1 MRISL
6 IGYGEVG
13 KTLAEDLRA
22 QDHAVSAYDVKL
34 GTAAGAMQREHAAR
48 FGVSLAASHAD
59 AVRGS
64 ERVGTELVISAVTA
78 SQTVAVAEAC
88 APAVGSAFFLDFNSA
103 SPGAKQEAARCIDA
117 AGGRYVEGAVMTL
130 ISGYRIKVPL
140 LLGGAHAQALLPLI
154 TALGFSAKVASDKL
168 GAASATKLCRSVM
181 IKGLEVM
188 LIESLTTARHYGVED
203 AVIASLAETYP
214 GVDWQKQATYAFQR
228 VIEHGRRRGEEMC
241 EAARTVRDAGLTP
254 LSAAGTA
261 ERDTWIADQGDAG
274 VFGTRG
280 DPSFARST
288 DWRTEADRL
297 LARIQ
302 TALRE
307 SSP

>member
-1 MRISL
+1 MRIGL

-22 QDHAVSAYDVKL
+22 QDHAVTAFDLKL
-34 GTAAGAMQREHAAR
+34 GTPAGNLLNDHAAR
-48 FGVSLAASHAD
+48 CGVQLAASHDD
-59 AVRGS
+59 AVRGA
-64 ERVGTELVISAVTA
+64 ELVISAVTA
-78 SQTVAVAEAC
+78 SQTVAVAKAC
-88 APAVGSAFFLDFNSA
+88 AASIGHAFFLDFNSA
-103 SPGAKQEAARCIDA
+103 SPGAKQEAAAVIDA

-140 LLGGAHAQALLPLI
+140 LLGGAHAESLLPLI
-154 TALGFSAKVASDKL
+154 TALGFSAKVASHKL
-168 GAASATKLCRSVM
+168 GVASATKLCRSVM

-203 AVIASLAETYP
+203 GVIASLNETYP
-214 GVDWQKQATYAFQR
+214 GVDWQKQASYAFQR
-228 VIEHGRRRGEEMC
+228 VIEHGRRRGEEMR
-241 EAARTVRDAGLTP
+241 EAARTVRDAGLAP

-261 ERDTWIADQGDAG
+261 ERDTWVAQQGDAG

-280 DPSFARST
+280 EPGFARST

-297 LARIQ
+297 LANIR
-302 TALRE
+302 LGLKD
-307 SSP
+307 SNP